1 MVVHSKI
8 AESLKMTDL
17 KTFTQGLIFLHG
29 LSGAGK
35 GELKS
40 RIEKVAEING
50 TKFFYLASGD
60 CFRAIDKK
68 ITLSKT
74 DSENYKLNEEEKA
87 VAQQMAEGK
96 QIPGLQTIAPP
107 VIDMF
112 LEYIDA
118 IAHGEK
124 AVMVFDGFLRNGEDT
139 FRDGEEEIRLP
150 SQILQVG
157 EMIYRSLK
165 SYYYTT
171 EYDKK
176 MTQNLIER
184 GQLDMAFIADLVL
197 RDDVNYKEVVDENFL
212 ADVVESIRK
221 DSSHAI
227 VDVLPEDAEILMR
240 YRSAKAIKGLAL
252 NLHNRPL
259 VDDRVEKVCQD
270 LLELYKLQ
278 TGRIYME
285 DGKIKLQS
293 INSEDNSFKPF
304 GVNKGFAT
312 LVDAKLGEIAQ
323 NICEHLGVDKLDK
336 KGKPKQIKDVLKDL
350 KQELSIS
357 DDVELPR
364 ADDLP
369 HLTRITRIK
378 EYFDK
383 AKKGVIECELGIH
396 INYYD
401 EDRKRVDL
409 DHTSSRVSPERVRV
423 VVNGPTRGIGYDEY
437 INEASKASLNLYY
450 QSVGVEGGRVPLER

>member
-1 MVVHSKI
+1 
-8 AESLKMTDL
+8 MTDL

-40 RIEKVAEING
+40 RIEKVAQENG

-74 DSENYKLNEEEKA
+74 DSENYKLNDEEKA

-107 VIDMF
+107 VIDML

-118 IAHGEK
+118 ISHGEK
-124 AVMVFDGFLRNGEDT
+124 AIMVFDGFLRNGEDI
-139 FRDGEEEIRLP
+139 FKDGGEEIRLP

-157 EMIYRSLK
+157 EMIARSLK
-165 SYYYTT
+165 TYFYTT
-171 EYDKK
+171 EYDRK
-176 MTQNLIER
+176 MTHNLIER
-184 GQLDMAFIADLVL
+184 GQMDMAFVADLVL
-197 RDDVNYKEVVDENFL
+197 KDDVNYKEVVDENFL
-212 ADVVESIRK
+212 GDVVESIRK
-221 DSSHAI
+221 DSNHAI

-240 YRSAKAIKGLAL
+240 YRSAKAIKGLL
-252 NLHNRPL
+252 ISLHDRSL
-259 VDDRVEKVCQD
+259 TDDKVAKVCQD
-270 LLELYKLQ
+270 LLQMYKLQ
-278 TGRIYME
+278 TGRITMNE
-285 DGKIKLQS
+285 GKIQLLSFK
-293 INSEDNSFKPF
+293 SEDNSFKPF
-304 GVNKGFAT
+304 GVGKKFAA
-312 LVDAKLGEIAQ
+312 LVDEKLAEISTS
-323 NICEHLGVDKLDK
+323 ICSHLEVDLLDK

-357 DDVELPR
+357 DDIELPR

-369 HLTRITRIK
+369 HLTRITRIN

-383 AKKGVIECELGIH
+383 AKKGIIEGELGIH
-396 INYYD
+396 INYYE
-401 EDRKRVDL
+401 EDKKRVDL
-409 DHTSSRVSPERVRV
+409 DHTLSRVSPERVKV
-423 VVNGPTRGIGYDEY
+423 IVNGPTRGIGYDQY
-437 INEASKASLNLYY
+437 INDASKASLDLYY
-450 QSVGVEGGRVPLER
+450 QSVGIEGQRISPER